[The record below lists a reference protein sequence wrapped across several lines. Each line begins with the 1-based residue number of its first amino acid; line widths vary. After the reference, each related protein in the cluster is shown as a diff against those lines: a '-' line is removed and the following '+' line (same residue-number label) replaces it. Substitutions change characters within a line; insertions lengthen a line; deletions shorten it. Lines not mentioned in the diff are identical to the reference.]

1 MHKSTKGFTLAE
13 VLVTL
18 AIIGVV
24 AALTIP
30 TLISNTSKQRYTVA
44 LKKQVAVLNESLQTT
59 IAELAVDA
67 KDPTITNATTLANL
81 FIYGSPAGKIEGRN
95 PNLNVAERSAGIVT
109 LADGTRLEFVKP
121 AGSPATGCNEPGSS
135 GLFTEPGSFNITSNC
150 YVVVDVNGVAS
161 PNQASTDSN
170 LRDIYVLGVT
180 SNLVEPIS
188 VTGGSITYTHGGGG
202 TVPSVTIA
210 SGNSA
215 SAAVMTGKDK

>member
-67 KDPTITNATTLANL
+67 KDPGITDATTLANL

-95 PNLNVAERSAGIVT
+95 PSLNVAERKDGVVT
-109 LADGTRLEFVKP
+109 LADGTRLQFVKGTSGTNP
-121 AGSPATGCNEPGSS
+121 CNEPGSAL
-135 GLFTEPGSFNITSNC
+135 LFTEPGSFNIASNC

-161 PNQASTDSN
+161 PNQVSTDTN

-188 VTGGSITYTHGGGG
+188 MVGGTITYDHDSSAT
-202 TVPSVTIA
+202 TPSVTIL

-215 SAAVMTGKDK
+215 SSAVMTGKDK